1 MSKRIDFVMFML
13 SYSLAGIY
21 LLIYSIWKV
30 EMGYHSSIGDIPIY
44 QIIVLSFVGS
54 LILKLLN
61 TSRIKNFF
69 DKQPELAVA
78 INSPLIVIVSM
89 VAFTLTDLFVKD
101 F

>member
-30 EMGYHSSIGDIPIY
+30 EMGYRAPIGDIPIH
-44 QIIVLSFVGS
+44 QIIVLSFVGG
-54 LILKLLN
+54 LTLKILN
-61 TSRIKNFF
+61 TTRIKNFF
-69 DKQPELAVA
+69 DKRPKLVVA
-78 INSPLIVIVSM
+78 IGAPLIVIVSM
-89 VAFTLTDLFVKD
+89 TAFTLTDLFVKN